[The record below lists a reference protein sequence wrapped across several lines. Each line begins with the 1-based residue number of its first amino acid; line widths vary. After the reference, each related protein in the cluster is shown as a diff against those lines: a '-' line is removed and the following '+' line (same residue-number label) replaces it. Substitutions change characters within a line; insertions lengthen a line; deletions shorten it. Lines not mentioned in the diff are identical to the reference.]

1 MSRAEAEARRR
12 AAPAGVFRLTLVAMV
27 GATLAGCGCGF
38 SFGCGGDRLA
48 PFDATPMA
56 APKGVTENFTRIG
69 VCYNRQTTTPDRVV
83 QVARDNC
90 PPDTAPRLVEQDI
103 ELTCP
108 LLTPVRAT
116 FACLAPGVSPPAR

>member
-1 MSRAEAEARRR
+1 MSLAESEARRR
-12 AAPAGVFRLTLVAMV
+12 AAPAGVFRLALLAMV
-27 GATLAGCGCGF
+27 GAALAGCGC

-48 PFDATPMA
+48 PFDTTPMA
-56 APKGVTENFTRIG
+56 PPKGVTENFTRIG
-69 VCYNRQTTTPDRVV
+69 VCYNRQTTTPDQVV

-90 PPDTAPRLVEQDI
+90 APGTAPSLIEQDI